1 MAIEII
7 KEYINYGLP
16 TVAVILAFAWLW
28 IYSPKFMKKSE
39 ERQRKFEELLAVV
52 VTVTQQGNAI
62 IANNTAAMGKNT
74 KAFDSIE
81 AVVSKVDNS
90 VNRVMGNVEKGLD
103 GVSSDL
109 KIHCRDVDGIRI
121 GIEKLLERSNVK

>member
-62 IANNTAAMGKNT
+62 IANNTAAMGK
-74 KAFDSIE
+74 KH
-81 AVVSKVDNS
+81 KS
-90 VNRVMGNVEKGLD
+90 V
-103 GVSSDL
+103 
-109 KIHCRDVDGIRI
+109 
-121 GIEKLLERSNVK
+121 